1 MEAHGNCGRTRL
13 TCTLEERETGWTG
26 PKKHVGETK
35 GSGLDVLRG
44 IKEQISNQQMQV
56 LPSKIEDR
64 TINNA
69 K

>member
-1 MEAHGNCGRTRL
+1 MEAHGNSARTSL

-26 PKKHVGETK
+26 PKIYVGETK
-35 GSGLDVLRG
+35 GRGFDVLTG